1 MGKLTIGR
9 SFENFCTFAN
19 EFKSFNFT
27 VLCDALKH
35 RLELSN
41 GEQTYHRAKR

>member
-1 MGKLTIGR
+1 MKIY
-9 SFENFCTFAN
+9 CTFAN

-41 GEQTYHRAKR
+41 GEVLKIYL